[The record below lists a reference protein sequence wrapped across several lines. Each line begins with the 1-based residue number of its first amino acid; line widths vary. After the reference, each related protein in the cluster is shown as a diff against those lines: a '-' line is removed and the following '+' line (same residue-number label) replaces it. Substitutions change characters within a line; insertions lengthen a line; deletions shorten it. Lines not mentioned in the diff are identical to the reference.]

1 MGKLRVLC
9 IHGYRQNETS
19 FRERTGALRKLLK
32 RQVDFSFVSAPHVIP
47 EPQNTCRAEE
57 EQERGWWFSRPEKSY
72 NALEKTDFCIGF
84 EASVMAIR
92 TAFKEQGPFDGV
104 LGFSQGAAMV
114 PLLSVIRQREPDGPI
129 QFRFAI
135 LIAGFKSLVT
145 PHSDYYSSAPLDI
158 PSFHTIGAAD
168 AVIPAHASE
177 ELAAVCTDA
186 TVYRHDGGHYIPAS
200 GKLKAALSD
209 FLASFSS

>member
-32 RQVDFSFVSAPHVIP
+32 RQVDFSFISAPHVIP

-84 EASVMAIR
+84 EASVTAIR
-92 TAFKEQGPFDGV
+92 TAFKEQDHLMACLASARV
-104 LGFSQGAAMV
+104 L
-114 PLLSVIRQREPDGPI
+114 PWCP
-129 QFRFAI
+129 
-135 LIAGFKSLVT
+135 
-145 PHSDYYSSAPLDI
+145 SSA
-158 PSFHTIGAAD
+158 
-168 AVIPAHASE
+168 
-177 ELAAVCTDA
+177 
-186 TVYRHDGGHYIPAS
+186 
-200 GKLKAALSD
+200 
-209 FLASFSS
+209 